1 MNTTSHDFSQNG
13 GRFPRT
19 LISFLMAVA
28 VTIAVFPAETSLA
41 QTKTSDVEEIIIA
54 FKMHFDIGYTDM
66 AEGVLQKYR
75 TSLIANTLDNVK
87 QSRSLSPEK
96 RFVWTLPAWPMHYIL
111 DNADSSMVPEI
122 ENALKSGQFA
132 IHALPITFETEAS
145 DLEMLV
151 RGFTFSTAL
160 SKRYGLPLPRDA
172 KLTDVPSHSW
182 ALPTILRNA
191 GVDILH
197 IGCNP
202 ASRSPEVPLIFW
214 WEGPDGSRLL
224 TMYWGL
230 YYGTSLVPPEGWK
243 HKTWLAIVHT
253 HENTGAPTMREV
265 EETLAEVHRLA
276 PKAKVRIGR
285 ISDFHDAL
293 MKEKPDIP
301 VIRGDMPDTWI
312 HGYLSMP
319 KEVGMDKFTQRG
331 LFNLEALNTL
341 YGIWN
346 GKAAGISPIVAT
358 TVENSILFD
367 EHTFGIAMSHGQVS
381 PWAYGEAFAENR
393 ALGKYDYIEQ
403 SWREKGN
410 RAQLAER
417 TWLPEYQ
424 RQLTELA
431 SSVNIEGER
440 VVVYNPLPWA
450 RSGVVKFHMGVFNKQ
465 KDIAA
470 LRDTKSGTVTPAYN
484 DGNFLC
490 FTAADVPPMGY
501 RTYIPVPP
509 PADTISG
516 SKLAIDEQRF
526 TLENE
531 YLRVVFDPES
541 GAIASLTDKKS
552 GRELAG
558 KPGDYRFGQ
567 YFQEK
572 FGKADADRYNTE
584 YIKDKTLFWAYLEMT
599 RPPLPPRD
607 HQTLT
612 GKNPRITFRK
622 TDSFVSAVLH
632 FSRRSEGPDDYRMT
646 CTLYRNTPYAELT
659 WGVNDKQA
667 DPWPEAGWLAFP
679 VNVEKPL
686 YRLLRTGSIVDPAR
700 DYIRGTNTDYCFVN
714 TGLAVV
720 NSQGTGL
727 GINTPDA
734 PGVSLDRP
742 GLMRHSGNFV
752 PEKPSVF
759 INLYNNQ
766 WGTNFTEW
774 IEGSWRSRVYLW
786 SIERYDPEA
795 SLVTPIEETR
805 TPLDAGYFSG
815 AAGRLPA
822 VSAGV
827 SISRKGIPVTAFARG
842 IEGGTLL
849 RFWELSGKN
858 GDCTV
863 QLPASSG
870 FTRAI
875 PCDLRN
881 RPTGEALKVSGHT
894 FTFAARANAPA
905 SFILY

>member
-1 MNTTSHDFSQNG
+1 MHTTFF
-13 GRFPRT
+13 RFLRGF
-19 LISFLMAVA
+19 ISLLMAVA
-28 VTIAVFPAETSLA
+28 VTIAICPTGTSQA
-41 QTKTSDVEEIIIA
+41 QTKSSDVEEIIIA

-75 TSLIANTLDNVK
+75 TSLIENTLENVK
-87 QSRSLSPEK
+87 LSRSLSPEK

-111 DNADSSMVPEI
+111 DNADSSLVPGI
-122 ENALKSGQFA
+122 EDALKSGQFA

-151 RGFTFSTAL
+151 RGFTFSTNL

-182 ALPTILRNA
+182 ALPTILHNA

-253 HENTGAPTMREV
+253 HENTGAPTMQEV
-265 EETLAEVHRLA
+265 EQTLAEVHRLA

-285 ISDFHDAL
+285 ISDFYDAL

-319 KEVGMDKFTQRG
+319 KEVGMNKYTQRG

-341 YGIWN
+341 SGIWN
-346 GKAAGISPIVAT
+346 GKAANIAPIVAT

-403 SWREKGN
+403 AWREKGN

-424 RQLTELA
+424 RQLSELA
-431 SSVNIEGER
+431 ASVNADSER
-440 VVVYNPLPWA
+440 IVVYNPLPWA
-450 RSGVVKFHMGVFNKQ
+450 RSGVVKFHMGVFNYQ
-465 KDIAA
+465 KKIEA
-470 LRDTKSGTVTPAYN
+470 LRDLKSGAVCSAYN
-484 DGNFLC
+484 DGNYLC
-490 FTAADVPPMGY
+490 FDAVDVPPMGY
-501 RTYIPVPP
+501 RTYIPVQQPT
-509 PADTISG
+509 AISSG
-516 SKLAIDEQRF
+516 RELAINEQKF
-526 TLENE
+526 SLENE
-531 YLRVVFDPES
+531 FLRVVFDPKS
-541 GAIASLTDKKS
+541 GNIASLIDKKS

-558 KPGDYRFGQ
+558 KPGEHRFGQ

-572 FGKADADRYNTE
+572 FGKADCDRYNNT
-584 YIKDKTLFWAYLEMT
+584 YIKDKTLFWAFLEMT
-599 RPPLPPRD
+599 RPNPPQRE
-607 HQTLT
+607 HQTLS
-612 GKNPRITFRK
+612 GKNPRITFKK
-622 TDSFVSAVLH
+622 TANFVSAVLC
-632 FSRRSEGPDDYRMT
+632 FPRQDNGTDEYRMT
-646 CTLYRNTPYAELT
+646 CTLYRKAPYAELI
-659 WGVNDKQA
+659 WAVNGKRA

-686 YRLLRTGSIVDPAR
+686 FRLLRTGAIVDPAK
-700 DYIRGTNTDYCFVN
+700 DYVRGTNTDFCFVN

-720 NSQGTGL
+720 DAQGNGL

-742 GLMRHSGNFV
+742 GLMRFSGNFI

-774 IEGSWRSRVYLW
+774 IEGSWCSRVYLW
-786 SIERYDPEA
+786 SITGYSPEA
-795 SLVTPIEETR
+795 SLVTPVEESR
-805 TPLDAGYFSG
+805 TPLTAGYYSG
-815 AAGRLPA
+815 AAGRLPS
-822 VSAGV
+822 VGSGV
-827 SISRKGIPVTAFARG
+827 SVSKKGILVTAFARNV
-842 IEGGTLL
+842 EGGTRL
-849 RFWELSGKN
+849 RLWELSGTG
-858 GDCTV
+858 GDCIV
-863 QLPASSG
+863 ELPAASG
-870 FTRAI
+870 FTRAV
-875 PCDLRN
+875 PCDLRD
-881 RPTGEALKVSGHT
+881 RPIGDALKVSGHA
-894 FTFAARANAPA
+894 FAFKAQANAPA